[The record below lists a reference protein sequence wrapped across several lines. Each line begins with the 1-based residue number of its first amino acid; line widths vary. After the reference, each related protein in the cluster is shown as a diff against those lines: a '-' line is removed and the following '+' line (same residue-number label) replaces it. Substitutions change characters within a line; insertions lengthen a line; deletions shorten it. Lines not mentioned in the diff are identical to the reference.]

1 MIIRQIGS
9 VYLIL
14 GTCIAAGLLAVPI
27 VTATNTF
34 SFTVIMLFSAW
45 ILMSIGAWCI
55 SEVNLWFAPDSNLIT
70 MSQETLGSIVKG
82 ITWIAYLF
90 LLYSLIS
97 AYLAASS
104 DILHALFLHEHF
116 DMPRTLCTLLATLIL
131 GSIVYKGIRAVDFS
145 NRILMST
152 KLLIAIA
159 IIAHLLPKM
168 DPSMLMVGGHHFE
181 FSAWLVLITSFG
193 FAILMPSIRVYLH
206 SSRKRIL
213 TVLAIGAFLPLVLY
227 VLWIAAVQGVI
238 PRSGADGL
246 LAMNHAANTTSAL
259 MGQLAV
265 VAHYP
270 IMTSLSILFVSICSI
285 TGLLG
290 VSLCLVDFLADGF
303 RMVKQGGKHFGLI
316 LLTFIPPM
324 IIVMFWPQ
332 VFVAALAYAGA
343 LCIYILIA
351 LPIAMYIAGIVR
363 GKNKAFVSKVI

>member
-1 MIIRQIGS
+1 MILKQVGS

-14 GTCIAAGLLAVPI
+14 GTCIAAGLLAAPI
-27 VTATNTF
+27 ATAEN
-34 SFTVIMLFSAW
+34 SYGFTILMLVSAW
-45 ILMSIGAWCI
+45 FLMSIGAWCI
-55 SEVNLWFAPDSNLIT
+55 AEVNLWFAPDSNLIT
-70 MSQETLGSIVKG
+70 MSQETLGPMVKG
-82 ITWIAYLF
+82 ITWVAYLF

-104 DILHALFLHEHF
+104 DILHALFNYFHCHV
-116 DMPRTLCTLLATLIL
+116 PRILCTFLATLIL
-131 GSIVYKGIRAVDFS
+131 GSVVYKGIRAVDFS
-145 NRILMST
+145 NRILMSA

-159 IIAHLLPKM
+159 IIAHLFPKIH
-168 DPSMLMVGGHHFE
+168 PSMLMVGTHHFH

-193 FAILMPSIRVYLH
+193 YAILLPSIRVYLH

-213 TVLAIGAFLPLVLY
+213 TVLTIGAVLPLVLY
-227 VLWIAAVQGVI
+227 ILWIAAVQGVV
-238 PRSGADGL
+238 PRNGATGL
-246 LAMNHAANTTSAL
+246 LAMNHAANTTTAL
-259 MGQLAV
+259 MKQLAV

-270 IMTSLSILFVSICSI
+270 IMTSLSVLFVSICSI

-303 RMVKQGGKHFGLI
+303 KVVKEGGKHFTLI

-351 LPIAMYIAGIVR
+351 LPIAMYIAGVVR
-363 GKNKAFVSKVI
+363 GKNKAFAH

>member
-1 MIIRQIGS
+1 MILRQVGS

-14 GTCIAAGLLAVPI
+14 GTCIAAGLLAAPI
-27 VTATNTF
+27 ATAEN
-34 SFTVIMLFSAW
+34 SFGFTILMLVSAW
-45 ILMSIGAWCI
+45 FLMSLGAWCI
-55 SEVNLWFAPDSNLIT
+55 AEVNLWFAPDSNLIT
-70 MSQETLGSIVKG
+70 MSRETLGPVVKA

-104 DILHALFLHEHF
+104 DILHSLFQYFHWHA
-116 DMPRTLCTLLATLIL
+116 PRPVCTLIATVIL
-131 GSIVYKGIRAVDFS
+131 GSIVYKGITAVDVS
-145 NRILMST
+145 NRLLMSA
-152 KLLIAIA
+152 KLIIAIA
-159 IIAHLLPKM
+159 IIAHLLPKIH
-168 DPSMLMVGGHHFE
+168 PSMLMVGNHHFT
-181 FSAWLVLITSFG
+181 FSAWLVLVTAFG
-193 FAILMPSIRVYLH
+193 YAILLPSIRVYLH

-213 TVLAIGAFLPLVLY
+213 TVLAIGAILPLVLY

-238 PRSGADGL
+238 PRTGANGL

-259 MGQLAV
+259 MKELAV

-270 IMTSLSILFVSICSI
+270 IMTSLSVLFVSICSI

-303 RMVKQGGKHFGLI
+303 KVMKKGSTHSLLI
-316 LLTFIPPM
+316 LLTFVPPM
-324 IIVMFWPQ
+324 VIVMFWPQ

-351 LPIAMYIAGIVR
+351 LPVAMYIAGIVR
-363 GKNKAFVSKVI
+363 GKNKAYK